1 MSPIIFITAVIIVL
15 VVRYKRDFR
24 QGYGIALRSVGP
36 LRSKLISLPDSY
48 CKLLV
53 DYFPYYNKLSTSDKA
68 KFERKLCLIL
78 FTKIFIPRNFER
90 VTDEMKVL
98 ISASAVQL
106 TFGLKEVYLA
116 HFRKILIYPN
126 DYYSSITKRYHKGEV
141 NPAYGI
147 VVISWHTF
155 VMGYLNPADDGI
167 NLGLH
172 EMAHALRLE
181 NIIRNEEYQF
191 FDEQLL
197 KRLDE
202 FGRKVCENSDNQAV
216 QFLRPYACT
225 NQHEFFAVAIE
236 NFFERPE
243 GLRKAMPELF
253 AILTT
258 LLNQNPISLDTTSKD
273 QAA

>member
-1 MSPIIFITAVIIVL
+1 MSSIIFITAVIIVF
-15 VVRYKRDFR
+15 VVRYKRGIR
-24 QGYGIALRSVGP
+24 QGYGIALRSIGP
-36 LRSKLISLPDSY
+36 LRSKLISLPDPY
-48 CKLLV
+48 RKLLI
-53 DYFPYYNKLSTSDKA
+53 DYFPYYHKLSEGDKA

-78 FTKIFIPRNFER
+78 FTKVFIPRNFEN

-106 TFGLKEVYLA
+106 TFGLNEVYLA
-116 HFRKILIYPN
+116 HFKKILVYPN

-147 VVISWHTF
+147 IVISWHTF
-155 VMGYLNPADDGI
+155 VMGYLNPTGEGI

-191 FDEQLL
+191 FDERLL

-202 FGRKVCENSDNQAV
+202 FGRKVCENSDSQAV

-236 NFFERPE
+236 NFFERPI
-243 GLRKAMPELF
+243 GLQQAMPELF